1 MLLSSI
7 EGSPSLEVVNLVL
20 QKRAKGEK
28 VISLAIGDPEAN
40 TPREIEDAAFSSM
53 TSGQVHYVPA
63 SGTLGVRRAIRE
75 KVRRRN
81 GINADINETIFITTK
96 LAVYASLFAVTEMGY
111 EALFP
116 IRAIS
121 TPSR

>member
-1 MLLSSI
+1 
-7 EGSPSLEVVNLVL
+7 
-20 QKRAKGEK
+20 
-28 VISLAIGDPEAN
+28 
-40 TPREIEDAAFSSM
+40 M

-111 EALFP
+111 SLHSRSGLFLLRAGDPVGWHSDP
-116 IRAIS
+116 I
-121 TPSR
+121 